1 MDWNNSEYVGIDYS
15 RPIKAIE
22 AGSRHILL
30 PNKEAA
36 GSYAI
41 AGYDWFNIDTG
52 EFNSTRA
59 FKTQEEAVRAY
70 SSYTIS
76 NTTITL
82 S

>member
-1 MDWNNSEYVGIDYS
+1 MAWNNSEYGEISYS
-15 RPIKAIE
+15 RPIKAV
-22 AGSRHILL
+22 GGGRRYILL

-36 GSYAI
+36 GSYVI

-52 EFNSTRA
+52 EFNSTKS
-59 FKTQEEAVRAY
+59 FKTQEDAVRA
-70 SSYTIS
+70 SSHYTIS

>member
-15 RPIKAIE
+15 RPIKATGV
-22 AGSRHILL
+22 GSRYILL

-52 EFNSTRA
+52 EFNSTRS
-59 FKTQEEAVRAY
+59 FKTQEDAVSAY
-70 SSYTIS
+70 SDYKIS